1 MSRSPVR
8 PRRGFTL
15 SELLIAVVL
24 FSLIGGA
31 ILSVLT
37 RQQRFYRS
45 TADVIKVQ
53 TQLRQAG
60 TILPLDLRGI
70 STGDTSANGIAGAR
84 AVNYNVDL
92 YSRSDNAIDFRRV
105 FGSSMLCAKP
115 AVGATT
121 LTIFPTA
128 LDSVLVLTTWSHRP
142 VVGDSLVV
150 LDEGKLMATTDDVW
164 RVHEVTGV
172 AIVKGING
180 CPWKTAGDPAP
191 LLYAADTARHSYRV
205 AISPGIN
212 GFNVSSGAIVRFFRR
227 SRYEIYRAA
236 NNQWYL
242 GYADCL
248 STYAT
253 ATKCSALTPVGGPYD
268 AYTGVASQNGLTF
281 TYFDTSGNA
290 LSAMDPARLISR
302 IDVTMR
308 AASVDA
314 VTRTG
319 AGAGSVHRD
328 SVLLS
333 IGIRNRR

>member
-1 MSRSPVR
+1 MRRSPLP

-15 SELLIAVVL
+15 SELLIALVL
-24 FSLIGGA
+24 FALVGGA
-31 ILSVLT
+31 ILSLVM

-70 STGDTSANGIAGAR
+70 STGDTSANGIAGGR
-84 AVNYNVDL
+84 AVNYNTDI
-92 YSRSDNAIDFRRV
+92 YARSDNAIDFRRV

-115 AVGATT
+115 AVAATT
-121 LTIFPTA
+121 ITIFPTA
-128 LDSVLVLTTWSHRP
+128 LDSVAVLSTFSHRP
-142 VVGDSLVV
+142 IAGDSLLV
-150 LDEGKLMATTDDVW
+150 LDEGRLMSTVDDVW
-164 RVHEVTGV
+164 RAHEVTGF
-172 AIVKGING
+172 ALVKGING
-180 CPWKTAGDPAP
+180 CPWKTAADQTP
-191 LLYAADTARHSYRV
+191 LLYAADTARQSFRV
-205 AISPGIN
+205 TISPGIN
-212 GFNVSSGAIVRFFRR
+212 GFNVNLGATVRFFRR
-227 SRYEIYRAA
+227 SRYEIYQAA

-248 STYAT
+248 STYT
-253 ATKCSALTPVGGPYD
+253 TITKCSALTPVSGPYEP
-268 AYTGVASQNGLTF
+268 YTGIASQNGLTL
-281 TYFDTSGNA
+281 TYFDTSGTA
-290 LSAMDPARLISR
+290 LSAADPARLISR

-308 AASVDA
+308 AASATA

-319 AGAGSVHRD
+319 AGTGSIYRD